1 MKPKTMILMV
11 VAVVCGL
18 AASYMTSR
26 LLADKGG
33 PPPANTVKVLVA
45 KARINAWTPIK
56 KPEEMFVE
64 KEVPEGTFS
73 PKCITDF
80 KDLKNQALKAPLSEE
95 MPLTKDDLLSEAT
108 AGLVG
113 ALHNGERGIAIR
125 VTPESLV
132 GGFVLPGS
140 KVDVMMTLKRGDGDS
155 SAQIIMQD
163 MTVLAVDQKNTRDD
177 GQQAILGNTVT
188 LAAKPEQSERLSLA
202 ASLGD
207 LRLLLRTPLDQEKP
221 TYKAVHIADLPHGL
235 NEKEAG
241 QTDSTDVASTGSVG
255 PVLPTL
261 PTLDK
266 KPAPTPAPAP
276 EPVVEKAPELPP
288 PVTHTLRVESG
299 GDPARWHNVSFVWDD
314 KNNCWVGGVP
324 GKKADVKKAEDQSK
338 DGEADTT
345 TEESPKPKAPAK
357 AKNAPKTPVHHDSAV
372 EDAAKPV
379 G

>member
-26 LLADKGG
+26 LLADKGA
-33 PPPANTVKVLVA
+33 PAPVNTVKVLVA

-56 KPEEMFVE
+56 NPEELFVE

-80 KDLKNQALKAPLSEE
+80 KDLKNQALKAPLSEQ

-113 ALHNGERGIAIR
+113 ALHNGERAIAIR

-140 KVDVMMTLKRGDGDS
+140 KVDIMMTLKRGDGDS

-163 MTVLAVDQKNTRDD
+163 MLVLAVDQKNTRED
-177 GQQAILGNTVT
+177 GQQAVLGNTVT
-188 LAAKPEQSERLSLA
+188 LAAKPEESERLSLA

-221 TYKAVHIADLPHGL
+221 TYKAVHIGDLPREQKGI
-235 NEKEAG
+235 EDGKTEG
-241 QTDSTDVASTGSVG
+241 TDVASTGSVG
-255 PVLPTL
+255 PALPTL

-266 KPAPTPAPAP
+266 TPAPSTVVDKTP
-276 EPVVEKAPELPP
+276 EPAPA
-288 PVTHTLRVESG
+288 VTHTLRIESG
-299 GDPARWHNVSFVWDD
+299 DMVSTTKFVWDE
-314 KNNCWVGGVP
+314 KNRCWVGGVP
-324 GKKADVKKAEDQSK
+324 AKKADDKKSED
-338 DGEADTT
+338 DTT
-345 TEESPKPKAPAK
+345 STADKTEESPKTKAPVKSKIAPKAPA
-357 AKNAPKTPVHHDSAV
+357 HHGSAV
-372 EDAAKPV
+372 EDADKPV

>member
-26 LLADKGG
+26 LLADRGG
-33 PPPANTVKVLVA
+33 PAPVNTVKVLVA

-56 KPEEMFVE
+56 NPEDAFVE

-80 KDLKNQALKAPLSEE
+80 KDLKNQALKAPLSEQ

-113 ALHNGERGIAIR
+113 ALHNGERAIAIR

-163 MTVLAVDQKNTRDD
+163 MLVLAVDQKNTRED
-177 GQQAILGNTVT
+177 GATAMLGNTVT
-188 LAAKPEQSERLSLA
+188 LASKPEESERLSLA

-207 LRLLLRTPLDQEKP
+207 LRLLLRTPLDQDKP
-221 TYKAVHIADLPHGL
+221 TYKAIHIADLPRSQ
-235 NEKEAG
+235 KEID
-241 QTDSTDVASTGSVG
+241 DSKTEGTDVASTGSVG
-255 PVLPTL
+255 PALPTL
-261 PTLDK
+261 PALDK
-266 KPAPTPAPAP
+266 TPAPTPVVDKTP
-276 EPVVEKAPELPP
+276 EPPP
-288 PVTHTLRVESG
+288 SVTHTLRIESG
-299 GDPARWHNVSFVWDD
+299 DTVSTTKFVWDE
-314 KNNCWVGGVP
+314 KNSCWVGGVP
-324 GKKADVKKAEDQSK
+324 AKKADDKKVEGDAKGDETDK
-338 DGEADTT
+338 
-345 TEESPKPKAPAK
+345 TEESPKPKAPVK
-357 AKNAPKTPVHHDSAV
+357 SKIAPKAPAHHGSAV
-372 EDAAKPV
+372 DDADKPV

>member
-26 LLADKGG
+26 LLADRSG
-33 PPPANTVKVLVA
+33 PAPVNTVKVLVA

-56 KPEEMFVE
+56 NPEELFVE

-73 PKCITDF
+73 PKCITDM
-80 KDLKNQALKAPLSEE
+80 KDLKNQALKAPLSEQ
-95 MPLTKDDLLSEAT
+95 MPVLKEDLLSEAT

-113 ALHNGERGIAIR
+113 ALHNGERAIAIR

-163 MTVLAVDQKNTRDD
+163 MMVLAVDQKNTRDAD
-177 GQQAILGNTVT
+177 QQATLGNTVT
-188 LAAKPEQSERLSLA
+188 LAAKPEESERLSLA

-221 TYKAVHIADLPHGL
+221 TYKAIHIADLPRAS
-235 NEKEAG
+235 KEIDDG
-241 QTDSTDVASTGSVG
+241 KTDATDVASTGSVG
-255 PVLPTL
+255 AALPTL
-261 PTLDK
+261 PLLTK
-266 KPAPTPAPAP
+266 TPAPTPVVDKTPEPEPAP
-276 EPVVEKAPELPP
+276 TVM
-288 PVTHTLRVESG
+288 HRLRIESG
-299 GDPARWHNVSFVWDD
+299 ATVHEYTFRKKEKDD
-314 KNNCWVGGVP
+314 RWVGGV
-324 GKKADVKKAEDQSK
+324 KAEDDSET
-338 DGEADTT
+338 GEADKTV
-345 TEESPKPKAPAK
+345 ESPKPKAPVK
-357 AKNAPKTPVHHDSAV
+357 AKIAPKTPAQ
-372 EDAAKPV
+372 PV

>member
-18 AASYMTSR
+18 AASYLTSR
-26 LLADKGG
+26 LLADRGG
-33 PPPANTVKVLVA
+33 PAPANTVKVLVA

-56 KPEEMFVE
+56 NPEEAFVE

-73 PKCITDF
+73 PKCITDM
-80 KDLKNQALKAPLSEE
+80 KDLKNQALKAPLSEQ
-95 MPLTKDDLLSEAT
+95 MPVTKEDLLSEAT

-113 ALHNGERGIAIR
+113 ALHNGERAIAIR

-155 SAQIIMQD
+155 TAQIIMQD
-163 MTVLAVDQKNTRDD
+163 MMVLAVDQKNTRDAD
-177 GQQAILGNTVT
+177 QQAMLGNTVT
-188 LAAKPEQSERLSLA
+188 LAAKPEESERLSLA

-221 TYKAVHIADLPHGL
+221 SYKAVHITDLPHAS
-235 NEKEAG
+235 KEIDDG
-241 QTDSTDVASTGSVG
+241 KTDGPDVASTGSIG
-255 PVLPTL
+255 AGLPTL
-261 PTLDK
+261 PPLDK
-266 KPAPTPAPAP
+266 TPAPV
-276 EPVVEKAPELPP
+276 PVVEKTPEPPP
-288 PVTHTLRVESG
+288 PVTHTLRIESG
-299 GDPARWHNVSFVWDD
+299 DTVSTTKFVWDE
-314 KNNCWVGGVP
+314 KNSCWVGGLP
-324 GKKADVKKAEDQSK
+324 AKKADVKKAEDDSTT
-338 DGEADTT
+338 GEADK

-357 AKNAPKTPVHHDSAV
+357 VKSAPKTPASRGSAV

>member
-26 LLADKGG
+26 LLADRSA
-33 PPPANTVKVLVA
+33 PAPVNTVKVLVA
-45 KARINAWTPIK
+45 KARINAWTPMK
-56 KPEEMFVE
+56 KPEELFVE

-73 PKCITDF
+73 PKCITDL
-80 KDLKNQALKAPLSEE
+80 KDLKDQALKAPLSEQ

-113 ALHNGERGIAIR
+113 ALRNGERAVAIR

-140 KVDVMMTLKRGDGDS
+140 KVDVMMTLKRGDKDS

-163 MTVLAVDQKNTRDD
+163 MMVLAVDQKNTRDD
-177 GQQAILGNTVT
+177 GQQAMLGTTVT
-188 LAAKPEQSERLSLA
+188 LAAKPEESERLSLA

-221 TYKAVHIADLPHGL
+221 TYKAVHIADLPHQAKGID
-235 NEKEAG
+235 ESKA
-241 QTDSTDVASTGSVG
+241 DSTDVASTEATG
-255 PVLPTL
+255 PALPAL
-261 PTLDK
+261 PAVDK
-266 KPAPTPAPAP
+266 TPAPAP
-276 EPVVEKAPELPP
+276 VVDKTPEPPP
-288 PVTHTLRVESG
+288 PVTHTLRIESG
-299 GDPARWHNVSFVWDD
+299 GDPANWHNVSFVWDE
-314 KNNCWVGGVP
+314 KNNCWVGGKP
-324 GKKADVKKAEDQSK
+324 AKKADDKKSEEVSNGDDAEK
-338 DGEADTT
+338 
-345 TEESPKPKAPAK
+345 TEESPKAPKSKVPVKTKSDPRAPAQ
-357 AKNAPKTPVHHDSAV
+357 
-372 EDAAKPV
+372 PV

>member
-26 LLADKGG
+26 LLADRGG
-33 PPPANTVKVLVA
+33 PAPVNTVKILVA

-56 KPEEMFVE
+56 NPEEAFVE

-73 PKCITDF
+73 PKCITDM
-80 KDLKNQALKAPLSEE
+80 KDLKNQALKAPLGEQ

-113 ALHNGERGIAIR
+113 ALHNGERAIAIR
-125 VTPESLV
+125 VTPESMV
-132 GGFVLPGS
+132 GGFVMPGS

-163 MTVLAVDQKNTRDD
+163 MMVLAVDLKNTRDD
-177 GQQAILGNTVT
+177 GQQAMLGNTVT

-221 TYKAVHIADLPHGL
+221 SYKAVHIADLPHGP
-235 NEKEAG
+235 EKEAG
-241 QTDSTDVASTGSVG
+241 QTDSTDVATTASVG
-255 PVLPTL
+255 PALPTL
-261 PTLDK
+261 PPLDK
-266 KPAPTPAPAP
+266 TPAPTP
-276 EPVVEKAPELPP
+276 VVEKVPELPP
-288 PVTHTLRVESG
+288 AVTHTLRVESG
-299 GDPARWHNVSFVWDD
+299 GDPAKWHNVSFVWDE
-314 KNNCWVGGVP
+314 KNSCWVGGVP
-324 GKKADVKKAEDQSK
+324 AKKADVKKSEDDSK
-338 DGEADTT
+338 AGETDA
-345 TEESPKPKAPAK
+345 TEESPKPKAPVK
-357 AKNAPKTPVHHDSAV
+357 AKSAPKTPAHHNSAI